1 MDIMINDLIFLIL
14 GLIVLTAGAEFLV
27 RGGARM
33 AFLCGITPLAI
44 GLTIVAYGT
53 SAPELVVSINAAL
66 KNQADISLGNV
77 IGSNVFNVLFILG
90 ACAVIKPLIVHRNL
104 VRIDVP
110 VMILVSVLLYILAV
124 DGVISRFD
132 GVIFCAGLVGYTW
145 FTLHSSRGTTQGTD
159 LSFLGDPDRYRSAEH
174 RPKLIVINLF
184 WVVAGLVLLVLGSN
198 LLVDSAVS
206 VARRMG
212 VSDLVIGL
220 TLVAVGTS
228 MPEVATSIV
237 ATIRNQRDIAIGN
250 VVGSSI
256 YNILAIL
263 GISSLLP
270 PEGIKVSAQIIRLD
284 LPVMIGVAIVC
295 YPIFLTAYRVRRWEG
310 ALLLGY
316 YAAYTAYLVII
327 NAYPHHA
334 SMFERIMHYVLP
346 LSMVVLMVS
355 FVHGVSVRT
364 RKTRN

>member
-1 MDIMINDLIFLIL
+1 MIYDVIFLVL
-14 GLIVLTAGAEFLV
+14 GLVILTIGAEFLV

-33 AFLCGITPLAI
+33 AFLCGIAPLAI

-66 KNQADISLGNV
+66 RNQADIALGNV

-90 ACAVIKPLIVHRNL
+90 ACALIKPLVVHKNL

-110 VMILVSVLLYILAV
+110 VMIMVSVLLYVLAV
-124 DGVISRFD
+124 DGVISRID
-132 GVIFCAGLVGYTW
+132 GVIFCAGLIGYTW
-145 FTLHSSRGTTQGTD
+145 FTIQSSRGHQETD
-159 LSFLGDPDRYRSAEH
+159 LGFLGKDPKRYQSLKH
-174 RPKLIVINLF
+174 RPRLF
-184 WVVAGLVLLVLGSN
+184 AVNALCILFGLALLVAGSN
-198 LLVDSAVS
+198 VLVDSAVAI
-206 VARRMG
+206 ARRLG

-220 TLVAVGTS
+220 TLVAAGTS

-250 VVGSSI
+250 IVGSNI
-256 YNILAIL
+256 CNILSIL
-263 GISSLLP
+263 GIASLLP
-270 PEGIKVSAQIIRLD
+270 PEGISVSAQVIRLD
-284 LPVMIGVAIVC
+284 LPVMLGVAIVC

-310 ALLLGY
+310 ALLLVY

-334 SMFERIMHYVLP
+334 SMYERTMQYFLP
-346 LSMVVLMVS
+346 LSIVVLFVS

-364 RKTRN
+364 RKARN